1 VGFFCSITQPFKVKS
16 HLFKEYFD
24 LMKSRFYIV
33 FILTMSLSLMV
44 FQCEDDSK
52 PTMEDEQKA
61 LISSKDFIEDLAAT
75 AICNESTECK
85 FIALGSKPC
94 GGPWSYLVYST
105 SIEVNKLE
113 GMVEDYNK
121 NEAAFNLKW
130 EVISDCSFLL
140 PPTSVICENNKC
152 VAVY

>member
-1 VGFFCSITQPFKVKS
+1 MKS
-16 HLFKEYFD
+16 HLFKKYFE
-24 LMKSRFYIV
+24 LMKSRFFIV
-33 FILTMSLSLMV
+33 LIFTLSSFLMA

-52 PTMEDEQKA
+52 PTMEDEQKT
-61 LISSKDFIEDLAAT
+61 LIVGKKIIEDLAASS
-75 AICNESTECK
+75 ICNESAECK

-94 GGPWSYLVYST
+94 GGPWNYIMYST
-105 SIEVNKLE
+105 SIDVNKLE
-113 GMVEDYNK
+113 SLVEDYNN

-130 EVISDCSFLL
+130 GVISDCSFVL

>member
-1 VGFFCSITQPFKVKS
+1 
-16 HLFKEYFD
+16 
-24 LMKSRFYIV
+24 MKSRFYIG
-33 FILTMSLSLMV
+33 FILTIALSLMV
-44 FQCEDDSK
+44 FQCEDNSR
-52 PTMEDEQKA
+52 PTMEEDQKA
-61 LISSKDFIEDLAAT
+61 LISSKKIIEDLAAT
-75 AICNESTECK
+75 SICNESTECE

-105 SIEVNKLE
+105 SIDVNKLE
-113 GMVEDYNK
+113 SLVQDYNN

-130 EVISDCSFLL
+130 GVISDCSFVL